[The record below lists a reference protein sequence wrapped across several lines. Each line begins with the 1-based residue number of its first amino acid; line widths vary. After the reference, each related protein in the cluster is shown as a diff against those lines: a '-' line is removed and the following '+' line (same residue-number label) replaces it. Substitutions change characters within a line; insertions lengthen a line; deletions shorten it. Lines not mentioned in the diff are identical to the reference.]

1 MICMFIARTFF
12 INKKPDFTSILWLCQ
27 VLPANAVTIQSLIN
41 GFYNEHPG
49 SKINLVA
56 CRKNS
61 NALFI
66 KV

>member
-1 MICMFIARTFF
+1 MHVHSKDLF
-12 INKKPDFTSILWLCQ
+12 INKKNPTSPVFSGYVRFCS
-27 VLPANAVTIQSLIN
+27 ANAVTIQSLIN
-41 GFYNEHPG
+41 GFITNILC

-56 CRKNS
+56 CRENS